1 MSIPSVR
8 LHRDLPGGLRDR
20 IRVVL
25 VQPSHPGNV
34 GACARAM
41 RVMGLRRLVLVS
53 PARAGVLDDP
63 EARAR
68 SSGAGGVLDAAR
80 VCGSLDEALA
90 DVTLAI
96 AISADTREFGPP
108 LRDPD
113 AACAA
118 AVDELLNADAH
129 QVALVFGTERTG
141 LSIADAGRCQLLCA
155 IPGESDYNSL
165 NLAQA
170 VQVIAY
176 ELRRAVMRRVPEA
189 TGRDAAGAADARGAG
204 AGGAGQGGG
213 GAGDESDEA
222 TAATVRATQRDVE
235 QFFQHFEHALVRIGF
250 LDPAHPK
257 KLMAR
262 LRRLFGRARLEVEE
276 VRLLRGLCRLIESPQ
291 PPRSQL
297 PRSQRPVSQVSSS
310 PAGSSPCRSHFSSD
324 KPSES

>member
-41 RVMGLRRLVLVS
+41 RVMGLRRLVLVD
-53 PARAGVLDDP
+53 PARADVLHDSQ
-63 EARAR
+63 ARAL
-68 SSGAGGVLDAAR
+68 SSGAGDLLDAASIR
-80 VCGSLDEALA
+80 ASLDEALA
-90 DVTLAI
+90 DVTLAV
-96 AISADTREFGPP
+96 AISADAREFGPP
-108 LRDPD
+108 LCDPE

-118 AVDELLNADAH
+118 VVDELRHADAH
-129 QVALVFGTERTG
+129 QVALVFGPERTG

-155 IPGESDYNSL
+155 IPGESDYHSL

-176 ELRRAVMRRVPEA
+176 ELRRTVMRRMPA
-189 TGRDAAGAADARGAG
+189 DGAVACDP
-204 AGGAGQGGG
+204 
-213 GAGDESDEA
+213 
-222 TAATVRATQRDVE
+222 TAAVRASQRDVE
-235 QFFQHFEHALVRIGF
+235 QFFQHFERALVGIGF

-262 LRRLFGRARLEVEE
+262 LRRLFGRARLEVDE
-276 VRLLRGLCRLIESPQ
+276 VRLLRGLCRQIESPQ
-291 PPRSQL
+291 PPR
-297 PRSQRPVSQVSSS
+297 RGRPDS
-310 PAGSSPCRSHFSSD
+310 
-324 KPSES
+324 

>member
-8 LHRDLPGGLRDR
+8 LHRDMPDGLRDR

-41 RVMGLRRLVLVS
+41 RVMGLRRLVLVDPVRADVLHDS
-53 PARAGVLDDP
+53 QARAL
-63 EARAR
+63 
-68 SSGAGGVLDAAR
+68 SSGAADVLDAAR
-80 VCGSLDEALA
+80 VCASLDEALA
-90 DVTLAI
+90 DVTLAV
-96 AISADTREFGPP
+96 AISADAREFGPP
-108 LRDPD
+108 LCDPD

-118 AVDELLNADAH
+118 VVDELQQADAH
-129 QVALVFGTERTG
+129 QVALVFGPERTG
-141 LSIADAGRCQLLCA
+141 LSITDAGRCQLLCA

-176 ELRRAVMRRVPEA
+176 ELRRTVMRRVPA
-189 TGRDAAGAADARGAG
+189 DAAGAGMAVRSDVDVEAG
-204 AGGAGQGGG
+204 ADVGAA
-213 GAGDESDEA
+213 AGDP
-222 TAATVRATQRDVE
+222 TATVRAPQQDVE
-235 QFFQHFEHALVRIGF
+235 QFFQHFERALVRIGF

-262 LRRLFGRARLEVEE
+262 LRRLFGRARLEVDE

-291 PPRSQL
+291 PPRQG
-297 PRSQRPVSQVSSS
+297 RP
-310 PAGSSPCRSHFSSD
+310 GS
-324 KPSES
+324 